1 MKHFQFRTSRLALV
15 GITALAIAAPA
26 WALDYLSVATA
37 ATLYDAPSLKAKP
50 LYVIA
55 RDTPVEQVVV
65 VGAWVKIRDSA
76 GDLLWVEKQLLAPKR
91 TVIVKSERAKIHQE
105 ADEKTTLVFEA
116 ERDVV
121 LDVLE
126 SVPVAP
132 AGWIKLKHRTGQI
145 GYAKT
150 KEVWGL

>member
-1 MKHFQFRTSRLALV
+1 MTNFGIRSYRLIAV
-15 GITALAIAAPA
+15 AITALVIAAPA
-26 WALDYLSVATA
+26 TALDYLSVATA

-76 GDLLWVEKQLLAPKR
+76 GDLLWVEKQMLAPKR
-91 TVIVKSERAKIHQE
+91 TVIVKGERAKIHQE
-105 ADEKTTLVFEA
+105 ADDKATLVFEA

-126 SVPVAP
+126 TAPVAP
-132 AGWIKLKHRTGQI
+132 AGWVKLKHRTGQV